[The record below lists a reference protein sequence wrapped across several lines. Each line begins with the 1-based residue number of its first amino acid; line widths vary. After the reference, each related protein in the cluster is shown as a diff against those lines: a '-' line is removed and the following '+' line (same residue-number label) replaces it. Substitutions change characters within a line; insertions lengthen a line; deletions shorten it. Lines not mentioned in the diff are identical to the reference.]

1 MTKSSKRKY
10 WIVPLLFSVFLLMPM
25 AAVAQESDTQ
35 SVQDPDILH
44 DVALSFVAS
53 SDRFSADLER
63 AWRMHAEVLEMR
75 TVGEAR
81 YAHCAQTQ
89 GYLAY
94 HMGNLKEAQKAF
106 EAAGISATLRGE
118 LHDAATSFEYAALA
132 AASRGRFHDAQ
143 RLSQW
148 AANLVELQVL
158 NAEERM
164 TLKRRLPDF
173 LGS

>member
-1 MTKSSKRKY
+1 MTKSRKREY
-10 WIVPLLFSVFLLMPM
+10 WIVPLLPAVFLLMPM
-25 AAVAQESDTQ
+25 AALAQESNTQ

-53 SDRFSADLER
+53 SDRFSADLAR
-63 AWRMHAEVLEMR
+63 AWRMHAKVLEMR
-75 TVGEAR
+75 TAGEPR

-94 HMGNLKEAQKAF
+94 HMGKLKEAQEAF
-106 EAAGISATLRGE
+106 EAAGVGAMLRAE
-118 LHDAATSFEYAALA
+118 VHDAVTSFEYAALA

-158 NAEERM
+158 DAEERKNL
-164 TLKRRLPDF
+164 TRRLSDF
-173 LGS
+173 IAS